1 MLNRYKEMCKS
12 YGIVINE
19 NKTKIIK
26 INKFIY
32 CKWKFILGNKI
43 KNIPVKSTIY
53 RQRRILRRMK
63 RKGIDSSLSV
73 NSYISYLN
81 IGNSNKY
88 IMYLKNINNK
98 I

>member
-1 MLNRYKEMCKS
+1 MCKS
-12 YGIVINE
+12 IGIVINE

-26 INKFIY
+26 SNKFIY
-32 CKWKFILGNKI
+32 CKWKYILGNKI

-53 RQRRILRRMK
+53 RQRRKRRIK
-63 RKGIDSSLSV
+63 RKGIDSSLSI
-73 NSYISYLN
+73 NSFISYLN

-88 IMYLKNINNK
+88 IMYLNNINNK